1 MVITGLGMLSPV
13 GNTVE
18 SAWKAVLLGQS
29 GIFLINHFDTSL
41 YETRFAGLV
50 KNFEA
55 KDYIP
60 PKDIRR
66 MDLFIQYGVAA
77 GVQAMRDSGLDV
89 TEQNQSRIGAA
100 IGSGIGGLGLIED
113 NYSLLVDKEAKKIS
127 PFFVP
132 STIVN
137 MISGHLSIIY
147 GLQGPNIAIST
158 ACTSGVHNIGH
169 AARIIVYGDA
179 DVMLAGG
186 AEKSTTPLG
195 VAGFAAARALS
206 KRNHDPQAA
215 SRPWDKDRDGFVLGD
230 GAGVLVLE
238 EYEHAKKRNAKIYAE
253 LVGFGMSSDAHHIT
267 NPPENGY
274 GAALAMKN
282 ALKDAGVSAS
292 KINYINAH
300 GTSTIAGDKAEVE
313 AIKTVFSEDAQN
325 VMISSTKSMTG
336 HLLGAA
342 GAIESIFSILALH
355 DQVAPPTINLD
366 NPDEGFDLDFVP
378 NETRSLKNMEYT
390 LCNSFGFGGTNGSV
404 VFKKI

>member
-1 MVITGLGMLSPV
+1 MLSPV

-77 GVQAMRDSGLDV
+77 GVQAMLDSGLDV

-267 NPPENGY
+267 NPLENGY

>member
-1 MVITGLGMLSPV
+1 MLSPV

-267 NPPENGY
+267 NPLENGY